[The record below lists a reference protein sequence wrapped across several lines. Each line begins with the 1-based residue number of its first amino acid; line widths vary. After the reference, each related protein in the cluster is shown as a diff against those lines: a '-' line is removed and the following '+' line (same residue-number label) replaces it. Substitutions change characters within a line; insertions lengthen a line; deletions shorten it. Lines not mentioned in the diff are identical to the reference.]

1 MKEHLGKR
9 NKKNDHSLEDKGHS
23 LTTREMTVLQ
33 MVAAGYSNSKI
44 ADELSI
50 SPHTVKTHIYN
61 AYKKIKAPGRLQ
73 AALWI
78 IKYL

>member
-1 MKEHLGKR
+1 MKNHLSKR
-9 NKKNDHSLEDKGHS
+9 DKKEDRSLADKVYS
-23 LTTREMTVLQ
+23 LTTRETEILQ

-73 AALWI
+73 AALWA
-78 IKYL
+78 IKNL

>member
-1 MKEHLGKR
+1 MKDHLSKR
-9 NKKNDHSLEDKGHS
+9 NEKENRSLEDNRHS
-23 LTTREMTVLQ
+23 LTTREMKILQ

-61 AYKKIKAPGRLQ
+61 AFKKIKAPGRLQ
-73 AALWI
+73 AALWT
-78 IKYL
+78 IKNL